1 MLSVYIMRNN
11 DDNAWWKRL
20 RPCEVARLLELL
32 LFTNGASKNR
42 DRLQLFAR
50 SH

>member
-1 MLSVYIMRNN
+1 MPPIYIMRNN

-20 RPCEVARLLELL
+20 RPCELARLLELL
-32 LFTNGASKNR
+32 LFTNGASN
-42 DRLQLFAR
+42 RLQLFAR